1 MGTEWALE
9 PTGNQL
15 VGPTGTLAPLGRST
29 GGTICPRSAV
39 GRPNG
44 TRLRLRLLRV
54 LWTNGRL
61 PKELPKHGSPR
72 RTYIYVGGVLSPHGA
87 ATDNGCPLI
96 RGPPGGGLGSH

>member
-1 MGTEWALE
+1 MSLEYGVGSRAHWKQACGSQWDPGPYRAL
-9 PTGNQL
+9 GK
-15 VGPTGTLAPLGRST
+15 
-29 GGTICPRSAV
+29 ICPRSAV